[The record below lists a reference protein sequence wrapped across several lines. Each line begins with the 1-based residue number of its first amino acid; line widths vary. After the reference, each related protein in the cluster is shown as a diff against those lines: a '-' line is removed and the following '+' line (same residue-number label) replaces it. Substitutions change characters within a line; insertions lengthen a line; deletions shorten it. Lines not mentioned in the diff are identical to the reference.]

1 MKRFFLVFVFC
12 FTTLVIYGN
21 KEVKADDFTDA
32 MLDAKANLVTAMNKM
47 DKSEV
52 VKTRN
57 QFERILQLKKDE
69 WLVNYY
75 IGLCD
80 YMIGVSEMSAG
91 TPDESVMESLKKYN
105 ESGLDVIEGVIQNKS
120 DFADAYIL
128 KIFLNFTRW
137 TYEQEK
143 MNDIIDVYMS
153 TDAKAKQYGEN
164 NPRYSLVKGINA
176 YWTPEAFGGGVDN
189 AIEFLDRS
197 DELFNNTKPENELY
211 PEWGHDWAIGY
222 KVLSLI
228 KRDDEG
234 DRDKAQLILNDGMT
248 KYPNSGFLSY
258 YVKSEL
264 DKPKK

>member
-1 MKRFFLVFVFC
+1 MKKLLLTFVFC
-12 FTTLVIYGN
+12 FTTLVIYSN
-21 KEVKADDFTDA
+21 KAKADDFSDA

-47 DKSEV
+47 DKSEI
-52 VKTRN
+52 VKARN

-75 IGLCD
+75 VALCD

-91 TPDESVMESLKKYN
+91 TPDEKVIENLKKYN
-105 ESGLDVIEGVIQNKS
+105 ESGLDIIDKVIQSKS

-143 MNDIIDVYMS
+143 MNDILDVHTQ
-153 TDAKAKQYGEN
+153 TDYKAAQYGEK
-164 NPRYSLVKGINA
+164 NPRYLLVQGISA
-176 YWTPEAFGGGVDN
+176 YWTPEAFGGGVNN
-189 AIEFLDRS
+189 AVEFLDKS
-197 DELFNNTKPENELY
+197 DELFLTTKPENEFY

-222 KVLSLI
+222 KILTLI
-228 KRDDEG
+228 KRNDEG
-234 DRDKAQLILNDGMT
+234 DRDKAQQILNDGMQ
-248 KYPNSGFLSY
+248 KYPDSGFLSY

-264 DKPKK
+264 EKPAK